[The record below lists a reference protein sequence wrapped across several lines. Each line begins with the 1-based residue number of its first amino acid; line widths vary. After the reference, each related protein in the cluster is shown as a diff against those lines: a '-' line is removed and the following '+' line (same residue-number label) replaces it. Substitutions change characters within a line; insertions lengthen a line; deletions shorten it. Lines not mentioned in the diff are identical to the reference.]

1 MAERRVPPQNLD
13 AEASVI
19 GGVLLRADAIH
30 QVERL
35 TPEDFYDP
43 RHAHVF
49 RAMRELQAKN
59 LPIDII
65 TLEEQLK
72 VMDKLTAIGGVSFI
86 GELVSRVATT
96 ANIAYYATLVSEKA
110 TARKLIE
117 AAAEIADKGYEYGE
131 VKEYLDESEQKIFS
145 ITEQRGASSTQPIKR
160 LLKQVFTNLDKRF
173 ENKGD
178 VTGVPSGFTDL
189 DQLTA
194 GLQPSDLIIV
204 AARPAMGKCVR
215 EGTLVPLA
223 DGRLSP
229 IEDIVR
235 GHAVARVMSLE
246 VGPSFGEGD
255 QTFRAA
261 DVSDWVD
268 DGRKPCFKIKTA
280 LGREVETTWVHPFL
294 TPEGWRQLGELNV
307 GDRIAVVRRIEV
319 FGALE
324 TSHARVRTLAAALSG
339 AAGDGKG
346 LGRALSAVAAEAA
359 TPEARARVGR
369 VVTALQARRHSAA
382 ATARLARM
390 GLRAASG
397 GGGGGGGGGG
407 ETTSE
412 RAESREESRAAMLA
426 AFGRNPSTSTSTSTS
441 SGSSTGSSTSSGSST
456 GSGSGSSGPAAPDY
470 FETVPGVVPDE
481 VFSYRRELLAEYLR
495 VVLGRGLLTAEGLRW
510 PAPTEKAAR
519 QVAHLALRFGMVARV
534 RPSRVHGGAPS
545 LEIDDPASLLVLA
558 REVGAEGLETKLARF
573 ERAWAQRLAHDDG
586 HVSDIVFD
594 RIVSIEPTG
603 EHSVYDLTV
612 PGTHNFVAGDVVVH
626 NTSLVMS
633 LAQNAAIGAGYPAI
647 VFSLEMSSLQL
658 VERML
663 CSEARID
670 STLLR
675 RGNLQRQDLS
685 NLTVAAS
692 SISKAPIFIDDTP
705 GPTVHELRSRARRWR
720 GDKMAF
726 GDKPF
731 GLIIVDYLQLM
742 KGSQQGSKNSNRE
755 QEISEIS
762 RGLKALAKELHC
774 PVVALSQLNRGVE
787 QRTDK
792 RPLLSDLR
800 ESGAIEQDADV
811 IMFIYRDEVYDKES
825 KDKGIAE
832 VIIGK
837 QRNGPIDTVRL
848 SFVGKFTRFENISS
862 RRDEF

>member
-96 ANIAYYATLVSEKA
+96 ANIAYYAQLVSEKA

-223 DGRLSP
+223 DGRLVP

-294 TPEGWRQLGELNV
+294 TPDGWRQLGELNV

-324 TSHARVRTLAAALSG
+324 T
-339 AAGDGKG
+339 
-346 LGRALSAVAAEAA
+346 
-359 TPEARARVGR
+359 
-369 VVTALQARRHSAA
+369 
-382 ATARLARM
+382 
-390 GLRAASG
+390 
-397 GGGGGGGGGG
+397 
-407 ETTSE
+407 
-412 RAESREESRAAMLA
+412 
-426 AFGRNPSTSTSTSTS
+426 
-441 SGSSTGSSTSSGSST
+441 
-456 GSGSGSSGPAAPDY
+456 
-470 FETVPGVVPDE
+470 
-481 VFSYRRELLAEYLR
+481 
-495 VVLGRGLLTAEGLRW
+495 
-510 PAPTEKAAR
+510 
-519 QVAHLALRFGMVARV
+519 
-534 RPSRVHGGAPS
+534 
-545 LEIDDPASLLVLA
+545 
-558 REVGAEGLETKLARF
+558 
-573 ERAWAQRLAHDDG
+573 
-586 HVSDIVFD
+586 
-594 RIVSIEPTG
+594 
-603 EHSVYDLTV
+603 
-612 PGTHNFVAGDVVVH
+612 
-626 NTSLVMS
+626 
-633 LAQNAAIGAGYPAI
+633 
-647 VFSLEMSSLQL
+647 
-658 VERML
+658 
-663 CSEARID
+663 
-670 STLLR
+670 
-675 RGNLQRQDLS
+675 
-685 NLTVAAS
+685 
-692 SISKAPIFIDDTP
+692 
-705 GPTVHELRSRARRWR
+705 
-720 GDKMAF
+720 
-726 GDKPF
+726 
-731 GLIIVDYLQLM
+731 
-742 KGSQQGSKNSNRE
+742 
-755 QEISEIS
+755 
-762 RGLKALAKELHC
+762 
-774 PVVALSQLNRGVE
+774 
-787 QRTDK
+787 
-792 RPLLSDLR
+792 
-800 ESGAIEQDADV
+800 
-811 IMFIYRDEVYDKES
+811 
-825 KDKGIAE
+825 
-832 VIIGK
+832 
-837 QRNGPIDTVRL
+837 
-848 SFVGKFTRFENISS
+848 
-862 RRDEF
+862 